1 MTWEKTGN
9 LCKYIVLALTL
20 LIQFVTLVKL
30 IRSGNYKV
38 FTKITVIFII
48 SNVALTAYYYS
59 SLESS
64 RLHMISTFNVIFWG
78 FLSFGHWMFSFEYFN
93 MARIIPF
100 VLNGVAPP
108 ENLVK
113 SNKV

>member
-1 MTWEKTGN
+1 MT
-9 LCKYIVLALTL
+9 LA
-20 LIQFVTLVKL
+20 KL

-48 SNVALTAYYYS
+48 SNVALTAYYCS
-59 SLESS
+59 NPEKNKSW
-64 RLHMISTFNVIFWG
+64 MISTFNVIFWG
-78 FLSFGHWMFSFEYFN
+78 FLNFGHWMFSFEYFN